1 MMLDELVADAEDRMQ
16 KSLANLRTELSKLR
30 TGRASTA
37 LLDHI
42 RVAYYGVS
50 TPLNQVST
58 ITVSD
63 PRTISISP
71 WEKSMIPV
79 IEKAIM
85 ESDLGLNP
93 MSASETIRVPIPSL
107 TEERRREIT
116 RLARAEGEGCKVSIR
131 NIRRSCNSDLKE
143 WLKEKEITEDD
154 ERLGQNRIQALTDQH
169 TSSVDDIIAEKEK
182 EIMTV

>member
-1 MMLDELVADAEDRMQ
+1 MLEELIADAEERMK
-16 KSLANLRTELSKLR
+16 KSLSNLRLELSKLR

-42 RVAYYGVS
+42 RVEYYGTS
-50 TPLNQVST
+50 APLNQVST
-58 ITVSD
+58 VTVSD
-63 PRTISISP
+63 PRTISINP
-71 WEKSMIPV
+71 WEKTMIPV

-107 TEERRREIT
+107 TEERRREISK
-116 RLARAEGEGCKVSIR
+116 LARSEGENCKVAIR

-154 ERLGQNRIQALTDQH
+154 ERLGQNQIQDLTDRH
-169 TSSVDDIIAEKEK
+169 TARVDDIVAEKET

>member
-1 MMLDELVADAEDRMQ
+1 MLEELVSDAEDRMK
-16 KSLANLRTELSKLR
+16 KSIANLRLELSKLR

-37 LLDHI
+37 LLDQI
-42 RVAYYGVS
+42 RVDYYGTS
-50 TPLNQVST
+50 SPLNQVST
-58 ITVSD
+58 VTVSD

-71 WEKSMIPV
+71 WDKSMIPV

-107 TEERRREIT
+107 TEERRIEIT
-116 RLARAEGEGCKVSIR
+116 KIAKSEGESCKVAIR

-154 ERLGQNRIQALTDQH
+154 ERLGQTQVQTLTDRFVA
-169 TSSVDDIIAEKEK
+169 SVDEIVAEKEK

>member
-1 MMLDELVADAEDRMQ
+1 MLDELVSDAEDRMK
-16 KSLANLRTELSKLR
+16 KSLANLRLELSKLR

-42 RVAYYGVS
+42 RVDYYGTS
-50 TPLNQVST
+50 APLNQVST
-58 ITVSD
+58 VTVSD
-63 PRTISISP
+63 SRTISINP

-107 TEERRREIT
+107 TEDRRREIT
-116 RLARAEGEGCKVSIR
+116 KLARAEGENCKVAIR
-131 NIRRSCNSDLKE
+131 NIRRTCNSDLKE

-154 ERLGQNRIQALTDQH
+154 DRLGQNQVQTLTDRF
-169 TSSVDDIIAEKEK
+169 TATVDEIVDEKEK

>member
-1 MMLDELVADAEDRMQ
+1 MLEEIVSDAEDRMK
-16 KSLANLRTELSKLR
+16 KSIANLRLELSKLR
-30 TGRASTA
+30 TGRASTV
-37 LLDHI
+37 LLDQI
-42 RVAYYGVS
+42 RVDYYGTS
-50 TPLNQVST
+50 SPLNQVST
-58 ITVSD
+58 VTVSD

-71 WEKSMIPV
+71 WDKSMIPV

-107 TEERRREIT
+107 TEERRMEIT
-116 RLARAEGEGCKVSIR
+116 KIAKSEGENCKVAIR
-131 NIRRSCNSDLKE
+131 NIRRSCNSDFRQ

-154 ERLGQNRIQALTDQH
+154 ERLGQNQVQVLTDRFVA
-169 TSSVDDIIAEKEK
+169 SVDEIVAEKEK

>member
-1 MMLDELVADAEDRMQ
+1 MLEELVSDAEDRMK
-16 KSLANLRTELSKLR
+16 KSIANLRLELSKLR
-30 TGRASTA
+30 TGRASTV
-37 LLDHI
+37 LLDQI
-42 RVAYYGVS
+42 RVNYYGTS
-50 TPLNQVST
+50 SPLNQVST
-58 ITVSD
+58 VTVSD

-71 WEKSMIPV
+71 WDKSMISV

-107 TEERRREIT
+107 TEERRIEIT
-116 RLARAEGEGCKVSIR
+116 KIAKSEGEGCKVSIR

-154 ERLGQNRIQALTDQH
+154 ERLGQTQVQTLTDH
-169 TSSVDDIIAEKEK
+169 FVASIDEIVAEKEK

>member
-1 MMLDELVADAEDRMQ
+1 MLEELVSDAEDRMK
-16 KSLANLRTELSKLR
+16 KSIANLRLELSKLR

-37 LLDHI
+37 LLDQI
-42 RVAYYGVS
+42 RVDYYGTS
-50 TPLNQVST
+50 SPLNQVST
-58 ITVSD
+58 VTVSD

-71 WEKSMIPV
+71 WDKSMIPV

-107 TEERRREIT
+107 TEERRVEIT
-116 RLARAEGEGCKVSIR
+116 KIAKSEGENCKVAIR

-154 ERLGQNRIQALTDQH
+154 ERLGQTQVQTLTDQFVA
-169 TSSVDDIIAEKEK
+169 SVDEIVAEKEK

>member
-1 MMLDELVADAEDRMQ
+1 MLEELVSDAEDRMK
-16 KSLANLRTELSKLR
+16 KSLANLRVELSKLR

-37 LLDHI
+37 LLDQI
-42 RVAYYGVS
+42 RVDYYGTS
-50 TPLNQVST
+50 SPLNQVST
-58 ITVSD
+58 VTVSD

-71 WEKSMIPV
+71 WDKSMIPV

-107 TEERRREIT
+107 TEERRVEIT
-116 RLARAEGEGCKVSIR
+116 KIAKSEGENCKVAIR

-154 ERLGQNRIQALTDQH
+154 ERLGQTQVQTLTDRFVA
-169 TSSVDDIIAEKEK
+169 SVDEIVAEKEK

>member
-1 MMLDELVADAEDRMQ
+1 MLEELVSDAEDRMK
-16 KSLANLRTELSKLR
+16 KSIANLRLELSKLR

-37 LLDHI
+37 LLDQI
-42 RVAYYGVS
+42 RVDYYGTS
-50 TPLNQVST
+50 SPLNQVST
-58 ITVSD
+58 VTVSD

-71 WEKSMIPV
+71 WDKSMIPV

-107 TEERRREIT
+107 TEERRVEIT
-116 RLARAEGEGCKVSIR
+116 KIAKSEGENCKVAIR

-154 ERLGQNRIQALTDQH
+154 ERLGQTQVQTLTDRFVA
-169 TSSVDDIIAEKEK
+169 SVDEIVSEKEK

>member
-1 MMLDELVADAEDRMQ
+1 MLEELVSDAEDRMK
-16 KSLANLRTELSKLR
+16 KSLANLRMELSKLR

-42 RVAYYGVS
+42 RVDYYG
-50 TPLNQVST
+50 TAAPLNQVST

-63 PRTISISP
+63 SRTISISP

-107 TEERRREIT
+107 TEERRIEIT
-116 RLARAEGEGCKVSIR
+116 KLARGEGESCKVAIR
-131 NIRRSCNSDLKE
+131 NIRRTCNSDLKE

-154 ERLGQNRIQALTDQH
+154 ERMGQSQVQTLTDRF
-169 TSSVDDIIAEKEK
+169 TAKVDEIIEEKEK